1 MVNFSAVPVA
11 EPRARLDPMGPDT
24 VLLDVDGTLVDS
36 NYHHVVAWRHAFAL
50 HGVDVP
56 AARIHRAVGMG
67 GDRLV
72 AAVAGDD
79 VERRAGDAVREAWEA
94 GYDALLH
101 QVRPLPGAAD
111 LVRACA
117 GAGAQ
122 VVLASSGKTKHLDA
136 ARALLDVDDH
146 LAGVTTS
153 DDVDSSKPAGDIF
166 AVALRSVGGRSGVV
180 VGDTPWDARAADA
193 VAMPCVLLRTGGFCD
208 EDLRREHPVV
218 ALLDTPAALAGRVGD
233 LLLR

>member
-1 MVNFSAVPVA
+1 MTT
-11 EPRARLDPMGPDT
+11 PDT

-36 NYHHVVAWRHAFAL
+36 NYHHVVAWRRAFTA
-50 HGVDVP
+50 HDVDVP
-56 AARIHRAVGMG
+56 AARIHQRVGMG

-79 VERRAGDAVREAWEA
+79 VEERLGDALREAWEA
-94 GYDALLH
+94 AYDEMID

-117 GAGAQ
+117 DAGLT
-122 VVLASSGKTKHLDA
+122 VVLASSGKAKHLDV
-136 ARALLDVDDH
+136 ARELLAVDDVI
-146 LAGVTTS
+146 AGVTTN

-166 AVALRSVGGRSGVV
+166 GVAIEKVGGSRGVV

-193 VAMPCVLLRTGGFCD
+193 VGMPCVLLRTGGFCD

-218 ALLDTPAALAGRVGD
+218 ALLDTPCDLARD
-233 LLLR
+233 LGPLLR

>member
-1 MVNFSAVPVA
+1 MT
-11 EPRARLDPMGPDT
+11 RPDT

-36 NYHHVVAWRHAFAL
+36 NYHHAVAWRAAFA
-50 HGVDVP
+50 GVGVEVP
-56 AARIHRAVGMG
+56 VARIHHAVGMG

-79 VERRAGDAVREAWEA
+79 VEERHGDAVRDAWER
-94 GYDALLH
+94 GYDELLD

-117 GAGAQ
+117 DAGLR
-122 VVLASSGKTKHLDA
+122 VVLASSGKAKHLDA
-136 ARALLDVDDH
+136 ARRLLDVDEH
-146 LAGVTTS
+146 VAGVTTS

-166 AVALRSVGGRSGVV
+166 AVALGTVDGRHGVV
-180 VGDTPWDARAADA
+180 VGDTPWDARAAAA
-193 VAMPCVLLRTGGFCD
+193 VSMSCVLLRTGGFCD

-218 ALLDTPAALAGRVGD
+218 ALLDTPADLVPRVEG